1 MHYILAFQ
9 CSYYQK
15 KYKVGQEEVE
25 MWLADVTEGLKGRKF
40 WAVSSSVNKCG
51 LNLRLW
57 IF

>member
-1 MHYILAFQ
+1 MRYTLVFQ
-9 CSYYQK
+9 FSCYQQK
-15 KYKVGQEEVE
+15 EKLDQDEVE